1 MDFSAVLSDS
11 VTYARE
17 AFIGKWLRWAIF
29 IIFALPASLIQ
40 FVINPKTILTETGGI
55 NWSAIPWIQ
64 IAILCLAGLLLSF
77 FLTGYI
83 VRIYRGVKP
92 APDFTEWM
100 TLFVDGI
107 KLDIVWFIWLL
118 PVIVITI
125 LAAALFAVTI
135 FSGQAGGHN
144 VFLLLLVPI
153 LLLVGLVLI
162 IIVVLFGILGV
173 IRFARTNSI
182 LEGIS
187 FSQILKQIRTI
198 GWANYIISLIIFA
211 VAVVIYCIIVMV
223 IALIPYIGWV
233 IVLVVNPFYMIFM
246 ARYFTL
252 VYEQG
257 EQHQV
262 PPAPVE

>member
-162 IIVVLFGILGV
+162 IIAVLFGILGV
-173 IRFARTNSI
+173 I
-182 LEGIS
+182 
-187 FSQILKQIRTI
+187 
-198 GWANYIISLIIFA
+198 
-211 VAVVIYCIIVMV
+211 
-223 IALIPYIGWV
+223 
-233 IVLVVNPFYMIFM
+233 
-246 ARYFTL
+246 
-252 VYEQG
+252 
-257 EQHQV
+257 
-262 PPAPVE
+262 